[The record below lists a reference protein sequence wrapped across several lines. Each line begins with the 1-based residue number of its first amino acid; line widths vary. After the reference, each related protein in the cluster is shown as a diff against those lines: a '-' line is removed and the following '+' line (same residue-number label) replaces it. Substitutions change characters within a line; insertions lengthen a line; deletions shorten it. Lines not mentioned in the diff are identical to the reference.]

1 MRALLVALAVLSS
14 TAEARKPPAENTP
27 ALIAL
32 AVGGLT
38 TVVGAILVGY
48 GSTIRMGGNCPA
60 YPQNME
66 TCDGMRSD
74 YTISGWTLFGA
85 GLTISLGG
93 GVALG
98 VQAR

>member
-1 MRALLVALAVLSS
+1 VKRTLVALALLSS
-14 TAEARKPPAENTP
+14 TAHAKLPPKENTP
-27 ALIAL
+27 ALISL
-32 AVGGLT
+32 AVGALT

-48 GSTIRMGGNCPA
+48 SSTIRVGGNCPA
-60 YPQNME
+60 YPMNAD
-66 TCDGMRSD
+66 TCGGMASD
-74 YTISGWTLFGA
+74 YRISGWTLFGA